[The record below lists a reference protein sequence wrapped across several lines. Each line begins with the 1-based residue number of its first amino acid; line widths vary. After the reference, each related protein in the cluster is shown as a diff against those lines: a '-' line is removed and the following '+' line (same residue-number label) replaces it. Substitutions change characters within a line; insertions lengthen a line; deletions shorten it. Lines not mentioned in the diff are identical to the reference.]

1 MRLINDKKRFE
12 FIKNQIV
19 ELDQELPKYLKL
31 KVVEEA
37 GLKYEAVD
45 PNNQVNVR
53 TITENTAQPDEGQPN
68 YLHRQRTEL
77 VHPMS
82 MGEIDK
88 NLRDIIVGMKTN
100 DIRRYLGSKDAE
112 EFNKMFMP
120 ILLGE
125 LNNNKASI
133 QITPNRWIYE
143 DTPVA
148 YCENK
153 IGNKP
158 TLLESIKNFFNSK
171 KSNGKDDSSEYTMTL
186 LDLFD
191 IIHVEA
197 GKERE
202 FVDRLEGYFTL
213 IRNAALMHQHAQMD
227 ELCQKVVLNVYE
239 SVLAIHGFN
248 RYITFGNIEKL
259 QGKCKV
265 VLDINYVKNFG
276 RVIPTEVIEKK
287 AKADNL
293 CVFDNYC
300 VLYYD
305 PEGRTYKA
313 TATEK
318 RDPILFGLINHSDKL
333 YYIADWVDDKCD
345 LTLEAIAE
353 KLGKEVIEEIKDP
366 LNNQNKK

>member
-1 MRLINDKKRFE
+1 
-12 FIKNQIV
+12 
-19 ELDQELPKYLKL
+19 
-31 KVVEEA
+31 
-37 GLKYEAVD
+37 
-45 PNNQVNVR
+45 
-53 TITENTAQPDEGQPN
+53 
-68 YLHRQRTEL
+68 
-77 VHPMS
+77 
-82 MGEIDK
+82 
-88 NLRDIIVGMKTN
+88 
-100 DIRRYLGSKDAE
+100 
-112 EFNKMFMP
+112 MP

-125 LNNNKASI
+125 VNNNKASI
-133 QITPNRWIYE
+133 AITPNRWIYE
-143 DTPVA
+143 DTPSV

-158 TLLESIKNFFNSK
+158 TLFESIKNFFNSK

-265 VLDINYVKNFG
+265 VLDIDYVKNFG
-276 RVIPTEVIEKK
+276 RVIPTDVIEKK
-287 AKADNL
+287 AKADEL

-313 TATEK
+313 TAKEK